1 MTQTDFDVRLE
12 DAPVDDQM
20 ERLEDLLTELKL
32 LTSRYKIALI
42 NTPDGL
48 MFLDLATQRVI
59 GIDLVAHTKAA
70 GDARL
75 IDRYDCQDSILDGVW
90 LVRGPNDEMVEQRTM
105 RTPWPRRDL
114 REYHPD

>member
-20 ERLEDLLTELKL
+20 DRLEDLLTELKI

-48 MFLDLATQRVI
+48 MFLDLVTQRVI

-70 GDARL
+70 GDAQL

-90 LVRGPNDEMVEQRTM
+90 LVRGPDGDLVEQRTL
-105 RTPWPRRDL
+105 RNPWPSRD
-114 REYHPD
+114 R